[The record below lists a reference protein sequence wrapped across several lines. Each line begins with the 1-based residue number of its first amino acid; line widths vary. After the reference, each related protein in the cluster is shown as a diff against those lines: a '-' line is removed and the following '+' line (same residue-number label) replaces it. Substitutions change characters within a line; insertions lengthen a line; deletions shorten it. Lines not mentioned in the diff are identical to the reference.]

1 MLVRELPLES
11 KFRGRSRSGA
21 QGDNRRSVVWS
32 PMGRFNAIVRELSVL
47 VMCTSK
53 CKTSRLVSRLSL

>member
-11 KFRGRSRSGA
+11 KFRGRNRSGA
-21 QGDNRRSVVWS
+21 QGDNLRSMVWS
-32 PMGRFNAIVRELSVL
+32 PMGRFNAIIWELSVL
-47 VMCTSK
+47 VMRISK